1 MIENLPILTFSL
13 RILVIH
19 AVALFKCLFNARAKT
34 GFDSQKENISDMEGS
49 FFFSSSITYSNFGHS
64 SEVQD
69 MRLKLAQIPTFPNEE
84 NKTKDTECQR

>member
-49 FFFSSSITYSNFGHS
+49 FFFSSSNFGHS

-84 NKTKDTECQR
+84 KKTKDTECQR